1 MQAPSAAIK
10 RYLPKSLFWR
20 AVLILVIP
28 ILLLQGVVAS
38 VFVRRH
44 YDSLTEQMAGAIARE
59 IGFAVR
65 TVEEAEDADL
75 ARKRLDR
82 ISRTLHLDMR
92 LEPVAPISPGMR
104 RAVYDLTGR
113 VIGET
118 FDRLI
123 AHPTRL
129 DLLSVRKHAYVQ
141 VLTERGILT
150 AVVPRTRMNAS
161 NPHHVLVWMTGA
173 AVALTGVAVVF
184 LRNQVRPIRELA
196 RAAAAFGRGRAVPF
210 RPRGAEEVRRAGQAF
225 LDMRRRIERQIGQ
238 RTAML
243 CGVSHDL
250 RTPLTRMK
258 LALAVAPP
266 CAETEELA
274 RDVAEMEQMI
284 EAFLDF
290 ARGEGVEP
298 PEPVDVAALAEEV
311 AADAR
316 RNGLE
321 LTLSVNS
328 EAGDGDDAGIGGRVS
343 MRRHAIKRCLANLL
357 DNAARYGQ
365 RVAMAV
371 RLTPRVL
378 EFAIE
383 DDGPGIPAERR
394 EEAMRP
400 FTRLDASRNQDEGP
414 GVGLGLSITLD
425 IARSHG
431 GTLTLEDS
439 GALGGLKASLLLP
452 R

>member
-1 MQAPSAAIK
+1 MASAAIK

-20 AVLILVIP
+20 AALILLIP
-28 ILLLQGVVAS
+28 ILLLQGVVGS
-38 VFVRRH
+38 VFFRRH
-44 YDSLTEQMAGAIARE
+44 YDSLTEQMAGSVARE
-59 IGFAVR
+59 IGFAIR
-65 TVEEAEDADL
+65 TVEEAEDDAAARQRL
-75 ARKRLDR
+75 AR
-82 ISRTLHLDMR
+82 ISRTLDLDMS
-92 LEPVAPISPGMR
+92 LEPPGQIRAGAR
-104 RAVYDLTGR
+104 RAFYDLTGA
-113 VIGET
+113 VIVET
-118 FDRLI
+118 FARVI
-123 AHPTRL
+123 AHPTAL
-129 DLLSVRKHAYVQ
+129 DLLAVRKHAFVR
-141 VLTERGILT
+141 VLTARGVLT

-161 NPHHVLVWMTGA
+161 NPHHVLVWMAGTAIG
-173 AVALTGVAVVF
+173 LTTVAVVF

-266 CAETEELA
+266 CPETEELA
-274 RDVAEMEQMI
+274 RDVAEMERMI

-290 ARGEGVEP
+290 ARGETAEP
-298 PEPVDVAALAEEV
+298 AEPVDVAALAEEV
-311 AADAR
+311 ADDAR
-316 RNGLE
+316 RNGLA
-321 LTLSVNS
+321 LALSVRR
-328 EAGDGDDAGIGGRVS
+328 EAGDGGRVS
-343 MRRHAIKRCLANLL
+343 MRRDAIKRCLANLL

-365 RVAMAV
+365 RVAMGV
-371 RLTPRVL
+371 RLTPKVL

-383 DDGPGIPAERR
+383 DDGPGIPTERR
-394 EEAMRP
+394 EEALRP

-414 GVGLGLSITLD
+414 GVGLGLSIALD

-431 GTLTLEDS
+431 GTLTLEES
-439 GALGGLKASLLLP
+439 AALGGLKASLLLP